1 MVSQH
6 TQERLEGYFRHEWNL
21 AIERTHQEGREPLFL
36 GRGVDGGTDEMAG
49 RRRDAPVPQQGRQ
62 AAPAELVAR
71 LPVHPIATAQPWCAY
86 SMT

>member
-1 MVSQH
+1 
-6 TQERLEGYFRHEWNL
+6 
-21 AIERTHQEGREPLFL
+21 
-36 GRGVDGGTDEMAG
+36 MAG